1 MQANTIILALI
12 IRILSE
18 IKIISNPNAYKIY
31 LSIQT
36 DKLLNEYTNSTTNK
50 DIHALVIIVITLKR
64 NKYNE

>member
-1 MQANTIILALI
+1 MQASTILTLI
-12 IRILSE
+12 IRILSK

-36 DKLLNEYTNSTTNK
+36 DKLLNEYTNSITNK
-50 DIHALVIIVITLKR
+50 DIHILVIIVITLKR